1 MVTLEA
7 MAMQKPVLTSN
18 FGWSTELLEDGISG
32 YCIHPKNHALYVQK
46 IVELMTD
53 SQRAIHMGKA
63 ARAMVEQNFDSKTIS
78 IQTSN
83 FYQDI
88 ISNF

>member
-1 MVTLEA
+1 

-18 FGWSTELLEDGISG
+18 FGWSAELIEDGISG

-46 IVELMTD
+46 IVELMAD

-63 ARAMVEQNFDSKTIS
+63 ARTRVEQNFDSKTIS